1 MDRLLEYVGGHTEE
15 LLRQVWEHAAVVG
28 TAIAIATVLGVAL
41 GVTTWDRPWART
53 AAVAATGTFLT
64 IPSFALLGLLIPL
77 LGLGWMPTVVAL
89 VLYALLPI
97 TRNTIVGLREVGPAI
112 LEAARGT
119 GMGPLR
125 TLLRIQLPLAW
136 PLILTGIR
144 VSTQL
149 TVGIAAI
156 AAYVAGPGLGNEI
169 FDGLSRLGSKN
180 AINQALAGTLGV
192 IILAL
197 AFDLLFFALRR
208 LTTPRGLRV

>member
-1 MDRLLEYVGGHTEE
+1 MDRFLSYVGRHTDD
-15 LLRQVWEHAAVVG
+15 LLQQGLEHATVVG
-28 TAIAIATVLGVAL
+28 TAIVIATVLGVAL
-41 GVTTWDRPWART
+41 GVTTWDRPMGRA
-53 AAVAATGTFLT
+53 AAVATTGTFLT

-77 LGLGWMPTVVAL
+77 LGLGWTPTVVAL
-89 VLYALLPI
+89 VVYSLLPI
-97 TRNTIVGLREVGPAI
+97 TRNTIVGLREVAPAI

-119 GMGPLR
+119 GMGPTR
-125 TLLRIQLPLAW
+125 TLLRVQLPLAW

-192 IILAL
+192 IVLAL
-197 AFDLLFFALRR
+197 AFDLLFFAVRR

>member
-1 MDRLLEYVGGHTEE
+1 MGRFLEYVGRHTDD
-15 LLRQVWEHAAVVG
+15 LWQQVMEHAAVVG
-28 TAIAIATVLGVAL
+28 TAIAIATVIGAAL
-41 GVTTWDRPWART
+41 GIATWDRPAART
-53 AAVAATGTFLT
+53 AAVATTGTFLT
-64 IPSFALLGLLIPL
+64 IPSFALLGLLIPV
-77 LGLGWMPTVVAL
+77 LGLGWTPTVVAL
-89 VLYALLPI
+89 VVYALLPI
-97 TRNTIVGLREVGPAI
+97 TRNTIVGLQEVSPAI

-119 GMGPLR
+119 GMGPTR
-125 TLLRIQLPLAW
+125 TLVAVQLPLAW
-136 PLILTGIR
+136 PVILTGVR

-192 IILAL
+192 VLLAL
-197 AFDLLFFALRR
+197 LFDLLFFAVRR

>member
-1 MDRLLEYVGGHTEE
+1 MDRFFEYVGRHTDD
-15 LLRQVWEHAAVVG
+15 LSQQAWDHVAVVA
-28 TAIAIATVLGVAL
+28 TAVAIAALIGVAL
-41 GVTTWDRPWART
+41 GVATWNRPLGSSL
-53 AAVAATGTFLT
+53 AVAVTGSFLT

-77 LGLGWMPTVVAL
+77 LGLGWTPTVVAL
-89 VLYALLPI
+89 VVYALLPV
-97 TRNTIVGLREVGPAI
+97 TRNTIVGLREVSSAI

-119 GMGPLR
+119 GMGPVR
-125 TLLRIQLPLAW
+125 TLMAVQLPLAW
-136 PLILTGIR
+136 PVILTGIR

-180 AINQALAGTLGV
+180 ALNQALAGTLGV
-192 IILAL
+192 VVLAL
-197 AFDLLFFALRR
+197 LFDLFFFAVRR